1 MTEPKV
7 HDNGCIEFGPRS
19 KACGGDP
26 VRVTTMQGLW
36 RLLGVWSTNH
46 QGELTWFAEVVG
58 PYFPTNQSRSDEKSR
73 VFAVTELRHAGKA
86 KPSDVAMRPETAAI
100 SQQAKQGRRRR

>member
-7 HDNGCIEFGPRS
+7 VAGGCIEFGPRS

-26 VRVTTMQGLW
+26 VRVTSMQGVW
-36 RLLGVWSTNH
+36 RLLSVWQT
-46 QGELTWFAEVVG
+46 GGPEDAKWFAEVVG
-58 PYFPTNQSRSDEKSR
+58 PYFPNNQSRSDEKSR
-73 VFAVTELRHAGKA
+73 VFAVTDLKHAGKV
-86 KPSDVAMRPETAAI
+86 KRGDVAMRPETQAI